1 MCRWDSTPLT
11 EPPMTA
17 RILFLCRIWCLASPA
32 IVVTFAEGQTIQLPA
47 FSQSGVHTTV
57 LVPNGG
63 SVSVGGFSHMRQS
76 RLRYAPPFFGNIL
89 PNRSITSSRG
99 AGQMSVNVWVHD
111 LQAMDRALLAAG
123 NEQQTEPK
131 KKKPP
136 GRRKPRPQDRL
147 PPGT

>member
-1 MCRWDSTPLT
+1 ML
-11 EPPMTA
+11 MT
-17 RILFLCRIWCLASPA
+17 L
-32 IVVTFAEGQTIQLPA
+32 AEGQTIQLPA

-63 SVSVGGFSHMRQS
+63 SGSLGGFSHMRQS

-123 NEQQTEPK
+123 KEQQSESK
-131 KKKPP
+131 KKKSVVR
-136 GRRKPRPQDRL
+136 GKPRPQDRL